1 MTDSSA
7 KKKALTPRK
16 SPLSAIGK
24 VIYFFKGKFLS
35 HGLSSLPHSLDD
47 DDDERSSRRL
57 EAAPKPVRDQT
68 RSIEDRLGRMQLTLD
83 QMNRSQRERDSNSNL
98 NRDMVL
104 LVILVVM
111 IQAVLNWI
119 LSARAHQAAQ
129 LGGVGGGG
137 AGSGSSNGL

>member
-1 MTDSSA
+1 MRIFLVTVSQ
-7 KKKALTPRK
+7 
-16 SPLSAIGK
+16 PLLRFIN
-24 VIYFFKGKFLS
+24 LC
-35 HGLSSLPHSLDD
+35 LLLCSLDD
-47 DDDERSSRRL
+47 SDERVLQRL
-57 EAAPKPVRDQT
+57 EGALKPVRDQT
-68 RSIEDRLGRMQLTLD
+68 RSIEDRLGRIQHTLD
-83 QMNRSQRERDSNSNL
+83 QLNRSQRERDSNSNL

-129 LGGVGGGG
+129 FGATGSG